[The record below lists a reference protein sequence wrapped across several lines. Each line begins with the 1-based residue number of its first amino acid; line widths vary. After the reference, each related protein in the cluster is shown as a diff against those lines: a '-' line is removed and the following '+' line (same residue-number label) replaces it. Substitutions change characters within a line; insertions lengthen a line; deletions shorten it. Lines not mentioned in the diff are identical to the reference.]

1 MTILSIPSWLSRSLY
16 NRFHMPYNKHLRRP
30 IMCIIMIMSDM
41 LVNKNPITL
50 ALISMK
56 TCAMQ
61 FAFHA
66 VITMYSIG
74 IEYFQQFMLKDK

>member
-1 MTILSIPSWLSRSLY
+1 
-16 NRFHMPYNKHLRRP
+16 
-30 IMCIIMIMSDM
+30 MIMSDM

-61 FAFHA
+61 FVFHE
-66 VITMYSIG
+66 VILMYSIG
-74 IEYFQQFMLKDK
+74 IEYFQQFILKDK